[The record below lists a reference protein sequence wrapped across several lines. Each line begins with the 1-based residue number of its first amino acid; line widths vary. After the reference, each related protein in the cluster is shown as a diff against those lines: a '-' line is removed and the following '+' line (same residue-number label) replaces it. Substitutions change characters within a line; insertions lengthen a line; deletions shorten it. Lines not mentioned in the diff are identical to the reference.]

1 MKTDDYAHDAY
12 GGRLDLPIAS
22 KAHIEQNAVKNT
34 ALLFWIKVDTRE
46 DAGFLEQTLHH
57 CRDERPSSEEHK
69 YVLVD
74 LFN

>member
-1 MKTDDYAHDAY
+1 MTTDDYADNAC
-12 GGRLDLPIAS
+12 GGRLNLHTAS
-22 KAHIEQNAVKNT
+22 KAHVEQNAVKNT